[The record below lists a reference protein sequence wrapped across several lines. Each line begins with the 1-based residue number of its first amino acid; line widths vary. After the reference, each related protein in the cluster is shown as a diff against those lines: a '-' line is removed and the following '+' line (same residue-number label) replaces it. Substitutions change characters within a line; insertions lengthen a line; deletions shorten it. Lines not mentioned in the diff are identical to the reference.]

1 MKDSKIRKTIPTIDP
16 TIPKK
21 NKPNTIPIAEI
32 NRATGQKISVSP
44 PATSNTANMAND
56 MTRNANKLTAPIK
69 NNGIPTKTNKNSKNS
84 ILGIPTKT
92 NKKASKAM
100 INGLSTINVRM
111 SGIMFHMIWNGNVKI
126 QNGNSK
132 IFRIHANGHEIQLN
146 GQKFQINSTSG

>member
-69 NNGIPTKTNKNSKNS
+69 NNGIPTKTNK
-84 ILGIPTKT
+84 
-92 NKKASKAM
+92 KASKAM